1 MRRIVGVAGGSGSGK
16 STLAAALVDALGPGG
31 GAILPFDA
39 YYRERTEEELAA
51 PDVLDFDAPH
61 ALDAALLADHLDA
74 WRAGGA
80 VAVPRYD
87 FASHRRV
94 GQVLLP
100 ATPVLVVEGLHTLGV
115 PDVRGRLD
123 IGVFVEAPEALR
135 LHRRIGRDVRERGR
149 DEAEVRQRVAAFVEP
164 AYSRWIEPSRHH
176 AHVVVDGTTDV
187 REAVGRVLAAL
198 TR

>member
-1 MRRIVGVAGGSGSGK
+1 MRRIVGVGGGSGSGK
-16 STLAAALVDALGPGG
+16 STLAAAIVEALGPAGG
-31 GAILPFDA
+31 VVLPFDA
-39 YYRERTEEELAA
+39 YYRERTEDELAN
-51 PDVLDFDAPH
+51 PDALDFDAPH

-74 WRAGGA
+74 WRAGEA

-94 GQVLLP
+94 GQVPLP
-100 ATPVLVVEGLHTLGV
+100 STRVLVVEGLHTLGV
-115 PDVRGRLD
+115 ADVRGRLD
-123 IGVFVEAPEALR
+123 LGVFVEAPASLR
-135 LHRRIGRDVRERGR
+135 LDRRIGRDVRERGR
-149 DEAEVRQRVAAFVEP
+149 DEAEVRQRVASFVEP
-164 AYSRWIEPSRHH
+164 AYVRWIEPSRHH